1 MQDKNKK
8 LETLIGVIERI
19 TFHSEESGFCVL
31 KIKAKGQ
38 RDLVTVTGAIPRI
51 NAGESIEASGVW
63 MTHGQYGLQFKAE
76 FLNILE
82 PTSLS
87 GLEKYLASGMIKGV
101 GPVYAKKLVG
111 YFGEKILEIMD
122 ETPDRLSEI
131 DGFGPKRVEKIK
143 KAWIEQRQ
151 VRKIMV
157 FLQSHGVGTA
167 RATRIYKLYGDSAIE
182 QIKQDPYC
190 LARDIRGIGFKTADQ
205 LALKMG
211 LDPNSPARARA
222 GLYYTLQEHTNNGH
236 CACFKQDLLQK
247 AELLLHI
254 SQNVL
259 ENALDLAI
267 KKEEIIVLPFN
278 NKNNKKNNSDIIN
291 KENQAVALDKI
302 YQAEQQVAIRLTDL
316 LNAALP
322 KFSGMKESD
331 IKNWIKKSS
340 EIELSSGQEDAI
352 IQALTK
358 KVLCIT
364 GGPGVGK
371 TTVVRQILNL
381 ITQRGAMVQLCA
393 PTGRAAK
400 RLSESTGLEAKTIHR
415 LLEFEP
421 MSHGFK
427 RCAEFPLLC
436 DCLILDEA
444 SMLDISLMNSLLR
457 AVSKTCVVIFV
468 GDIDQLPSVG
478 PGAVLANLIDSKCLP
493 VVRLN
498 QIFRQAQSSKIIVNA
513 HRVNQG
519 LMPLDINKGDKS
531 DCYVIYQ
538 SDVEKIAEVI
548 DKIILEKL
556 DQVFGFNPKEDLQ
569 ILTPMTKGG
578 LGSEALNIRLQKL
591 LNPNPSVKLTRFG
604 QTFSPGDKVIQ
615 IVNNYDKNIFNGDI
629 GIIIRMDQEE
639 GECVIDYDGAHISY
653 ELSELDEVKL
663 AYAITIHKSQGSEY
677 PVVIIPMVMQH
688 YTLLQRN
695 LIYTAMTRGK
705 SLVILVGQ
713 KKAIAI
719 SVKRDAEMKRLTFL
733 EQWLQSLSV
742 SDLTV
747 SK

>member
-1 MQDKNKK
+1 MQNQNNNKK
-8 LETLIGVIERI
+8 LETLVGVIERI

-31 KIKAKGQ
+31 KVKSKGQ
-38 RDLVTVTGAIPRI
+38 RDLVTITGAIPKI

-63 MTHGQYGLQFKAE
+63 VTHGKFGLQFKAE
-76 FLNILE
+76 FLSILE

-101 GPVYAKKLVG
+101 GPVYAKKLVNH
-111 YFGEKILEIMD
+111 FGDKILEIMD
-122 ETPDRLSEI
+122 EQPNRLSEI
-131 DGFGPKRVEKIK
+131 EGFGPKRVEKIK
-143 KAWIEQRQ
+143 IAWIEQRQ

-157 FLQSHGVGTA
+157 FLQSNGVGTA

-182 QIKQDPYC
+182 QIKKDPYC
-190 LARDIRGIGFKTADQ
+190 LARDVRGIGFKTADQ

-211 LDPNSPARARA
+211 LDPSSPQRARA

-236 CACFKQDLLQK
+236 CACDKNDLLGK
-247 AELLLHI
+247 AEILLQI
-254 SQNVL
+254 SQEVL
-259 ENALDLAI
+259 SSALDLAI
-267 KKEEIIVLPFN
+267 KKEEIVILPFAT
-278 NKNNKKNNSDIIN
+278 KNNKKQQS
-291 KENQAVALDKI
+291 VALDKI
-302 YQAEQQVAIRLTDL
+302 YHAEQQVAIRLTGL
-316 LNAALP
+316 LNSKYP
-322 KFSGMKESD
+322 KFSGMSEPD
-331 IKNWIKKSS
+331 VKNWIKSSS
-340 EIELSSGQEDAI
+340 EIELSSGQEGAI

-400 RLSESTGLEAKTIHR
+400 RLSESTGLEAKTVHR

-421 MSHGFK
+421 MGGGFK
-427 RCAEFPLLC
+427 RCEDFPLIC

-444 SMLDISLMNSLLR
+444 SMLDISLMNSLLK
-457 AVSKTCVVIFV
+457 AVAKTCVVIFV

-519 LMPLDINKGDKS
+519 LMPLEIDKSDKSDKS

-538 SDVEKIAEVI
+538 SDVEKIAETI
-548 DKIILEKL
+548 DKIIIDKL
-556 DQVFGFNPKEDLQ
+556 QQVFGYNPKEDLQ

-591 LNPNPSVKLTRFG
+591 LNPNPSVKLIRFG

-615 IVNNYDKNIFNGDI
+615 VVNNYDKNIFNGDI
-629 GIIIRMDQEE
+629 GTIIRMDSEE

-653 ELSELDEVKL
+653 GLSELDEVKL

-719 SVKRDAEMKRLTFL
+719 AVKRDAEMKRLTYL
-733 EQWLQSLSV
+733 QEWLQSLSV
-742 SDLTV
+742 N
-747 SK
+747 